1 MRWCPNARWPSR
13 RSIEAKMRD
22 SICHF
27 PARPLSPDE
36 HALVAEWLSA
46 AGDIVTAY
54 VSSRSHDDPAH
65 YRRIVIVSK
74 PDAGPSHL
82 VHAPSGRDIWIVF
95 GLGKRTRIRRF
106 ATLRQALNSVRPVLT
121 GLATEAN
128 PPEPRVFSLPR

>member
-1 MRWCPNARWPSR
+1 
-13 RSIEAKMRD
+13 MRD

-65 YRRIVIVSK
+65 YRRIVIVITCVRVLPNVRS
-74 PDAGPSHL
+74 PSE
-82 VHAPSGRDIWIVF
+82 
-95 GLGKRTRIRRF
+95 
-106 ATLRQALNSVRPVLT
+106 NC
-121 GLATEAN
+121 
-128 PPEPRVFSLPR
+128 